1 MLNAILRIRDL
12 GFKSRAILACLFY
25 GFCSQREFVF

>member
-12 GFKSRAILACLFY
+12 GFEPGAILSYLFY
-25 GFCSQREFVF
+25 GFCSQGEFVF